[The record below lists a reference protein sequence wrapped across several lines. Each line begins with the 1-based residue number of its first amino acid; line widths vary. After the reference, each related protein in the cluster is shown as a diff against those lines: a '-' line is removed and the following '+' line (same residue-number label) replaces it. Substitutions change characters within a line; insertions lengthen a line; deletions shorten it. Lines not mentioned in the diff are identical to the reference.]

1 MVRVHLFF
9 FMSHNL
15 QVVLWEEPKGGIK
28 MDKRQQLKRHL
39 IIEDC
44 VIDCGKYVCLALLG
58 GYLILGGYYLGK
70 NKIRETKELLRNLE
84 S

>member
-1 MVRVHLFF
+1 MREFTIPFF
-9 FMSHNL
+9 SQDI